1 MQPTQIK
8 VNLSLPFE
16 SLIEMMQSLGLQEKI
31 RLRDLLDREINASQT
46 IETEE
51 DSPIE
56 SFERGWEDAMNGR
69 TKPIS
74 ELWEGIDALNTASKI
89 AIIKKGKV
97 QVIE

>member
-56 SFERGWEDAMNGR
+56 SFQRGWEDAMNGR

-74 ELWEGIDALNTASKI
+74 ELWEGID
-89 AIIKKGKV
+89 V
-97 QVIE
+97 D

>member
-1 MQPTQIK
+1 
-8 VNLSLPFE
+8 
-16 SLIEMMQSLGLQEKI
+16 MMQSLGLQEKI